1 MTNRELNYLSEGYIL
16 GRKKGGSAN
25 IQPLTV
31 TENKEYNASDYGC
44 DGFNPVLV
52 NVPAS
57 GDSRI
62 EIIKNARELAR
73 AEFANGWTLRAKF
86 SDDNAVNMTY
96 VYSYN
101 SSGHPYKYNSGLLI
115 WGCYYKNDE
124 FMFAANNNG
133 GFATS
138 CLGDYYLNYE
148 KNELYKSS
156 DEICTITDVNSFE
169 IFGSSFPPTTTIS
182 VKFNIKRVS
191 HSYDYD
197 GNVTSEYESIS
208 EGASASTP
216 MLLEMGYSGYC
227 KVISRGDWQTYL
239 NDMVDFRMNSIGT

>member
-1 MTNRELNYLSEGYIL
+1 MTFAEAAMIMMS
-16 GRKKGGSAN
+16 GGGAN
-25 IQPLTV
+25 VQPLTV
-31 TENKEYNASDYGC
+31 TQNGTYNAADYGC
-44 DGFNPVLV
+44 DGFQPVLV
-52 NVPAS
+52 NVPAG
-57 GDSRI
+57 GDPRI
-62 EIIKNARELAR
+62 DIIKNARELAR

-86 SDDNAVNMTY
+86 SDDNSVNMTNINPI
-96 VYSYN
+96 N
-101 SSGHPYKYNSGLLI
+101 SNGHPYQYNSGLLI

-124 FMFAANNNG
+124 FMFAANNSS

-156 DEICTITDVNSFE
+156 DEIYTITDVNSFE
-169 IFGSSFPPTTTIS
+169 IFGSAFPPTATIS
-182 VKFNIKRVS
+182 VNFNIKRVS

-208 EGASASTP
+208 EGYSASTP
-216 MLLEMGYSGYC
+216 RLSEMGYSGYC

-239 NDMVDFRMNSIGT
+239 NDMVDFRMNSIAT